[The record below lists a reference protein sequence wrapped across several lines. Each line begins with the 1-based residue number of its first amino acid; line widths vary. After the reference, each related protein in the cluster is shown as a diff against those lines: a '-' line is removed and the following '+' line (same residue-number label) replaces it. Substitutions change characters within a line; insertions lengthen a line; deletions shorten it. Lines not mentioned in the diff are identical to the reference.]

1 MSAAILQGATDKY
14 VFSTFSWIRSG
25 FTMGDVVQ
33 FAPEVEWRVSKRGL
47 VVAGAD
53 GTAALLE
60 HPRAAELPDLL
71 AAGPS
76 ATELAEQLGDPSG
89 TQLVAEMTEVGI
101 LRDPT
106 VEAPPAT
113 PPVRV
118 TVTRFGVEVT
128 GIDRPAQWFARRV
141 VPLLASWPGRVLI
154 GAVVVAGVWSLL
166 MGRPDGPTVSA
177 RPWVDAVLGFA
188 IGLGCSA
195 MHEFAHAVALAHY
208 GRRSRRAG
216 FGFYWGAVSF
226 YVDSTEALTLPRRA
240 RVTQALVGLA
250 VDIVTLCL
258 LATIAQVSTS
268 VLLTAVAWRLAL
280 LGLVDVVVN
289 LAPILQVDG
298 HWALADLLDEPDL
311 GPRARSAL
319 GDVVR
324 RRRDPTTPRWL
335 PWYGAFS
342 LICGIGLL
350 AASVWVFWWAAADLV
365 VALFNGNVAEVVV
378 GVLLVAPLVASILF
392 SSLGL
397 LLEVALSQR
406 SLATE
411 SDAARR

>member
-1 MSAAILQGATDKY
+1 MPSRDQLTTGGA
-14 VFSTFSWIRSG
+14 
-25 FTMGDVVQ
+25 VQ
-33 FAPEVEWRVSKRGL
+33 FAPGVQWRVSKRGL
-47 VVAGAD
+47 VIAGVD
-53 GTAALLE
+53 GDAMLLQ
-60 HPRAAELPDLL
+60 HPRAAVLPGLL
-71 AAGPS
+71 AADPN
-76 ATELAEQLGDPSG
+76 ATELAQRLGDPNG
-89 TQLVAEMTEVGI
+89 TRLVEEMTQAGI
-101 LRDPT
+101 LCDPA
-106 VEAPPAT
+106 VEAPSTA
-113 PPVRV
+113 PPRRV
-118 TVTRFGVEVT
+118 TVTRSGVEVT
-128 GIDRPAQWFARRV
+128 GIDRPAQWCARHV
-141 VPLLASWPGRVLI
+141 LPLLVSWPGRILI
-154 GAVVVAGVWSLL
+154 GAVVVAGIWSLV
-166 MGRPDGPTVSA
+166 MGRPAGPTVSA
-177 RPWVDAVLGFA
+177 RPWVDALLGFA

-195 MHEFAHAVALAHY
+195 LHEFAHAVTLAHY